1 MSGSSVPIEEV
12 TRILVETAAEEVL
25 PRFRNLGEDDTRI
38 KAGGE
43 VVTVVDEASE
53 RRLTQ
58 RLRDLLPGSLVVGEE
73 AAAADP
79 GIFAN
84 LLADEAVWL
93 IDPIDGT
100 SNFAQ
105 GVPVFAMM
113 LALVE
118 RGETCAAWIHDVPGK
133 RTGVAERGSGSW
145 IDGRRLVTAPAA
157 PLGEMTGTL
166 HAGQFGGPELRE
178 RVRAKREKLG
188 AIRSLSCAGAEYLR
202 LAAGEMHYSLFTKL
216 MPWDHAPGVLLHA
229 EAGGHAWTAEDQPYS
244 PLRRESRGLL
254 LAPDEAS
261 WRLLHD
267 ELYGDAAVPTGGTP
281 GAP

>member
-157 PLGEMTGTL
+157 SLGEMTGTL

-261 WRLLHD
+261 WRALHD
-267 ELYGDAAVPTGGTP
+267 ELYGDADVPTGGTP

>member
-1 MSGSSVPIEEV
+1 MTVSIEEV
-12 TRILVETAAEEVL
+12 TRVLLETAAEEVL
-25 PRFRNLGEDDTRI
+25 PRFRSLDEEDKRI

-43 VVTVVDEASE
+43 VVTVADEAAE

-58 RLRDLLPGSLVVGEE
+58 RLRALLPGSLVVGEE

-79 GIFAN
+79 EVFAN
-84 LLADEAVWL
+84 LARDEAVWL

-100 SNFAQ
+100 TNFAE

-118 RGETCAAWIHDVPGK
+118 RGEICAAWIHDVPGE

-145 IDGRRLVTAPAA
+145 IEGHRLQVAA
-157 PLGEMTGTL
+157 AAALGEMTGTL
-166 HAGQFGGPELRE
+166 HAGQFGGSELRE
-178 RVRAKREKLG
+178 RIRAKRGKLG
-188 AIRSLSCAGAEYLR
+188 AIRSLRCAGAEYLR

-229 EAGGHAWTAEDQPYS
+229 EAGGYAWTAEDRPYS
-244 PLRRESRGLL
+244 PRRRESRGLL

-261 WRLLHD
+261 WRLLHE
-267 ELYGDAAVPTGGTP
+267 ELYGDAVVTTGGTP

>member
-157 PLGEMTGTL
+157 SLGEMTGTL

>member
-1 MSGSSVPIEEV
+1 MTVSIEAV
-12 TRILVETAAEEVL
+12 TRILEETAAEEVL
-25 PRFRNLGEDDTRI
+25 PRFRSLGEADKRI
-38 KAGGE
+38 KAGGDL
-43 VVTVVDEASE
+43 VTVADEAAE

-58 RLRDLLPGSLVVGEE
+58 RLRDHLPGSLVVGEE

-79 GIFAN
+79 EVFAH
-84 LLADEAVWL
+84 LLQDEAVWL

-100 SNFAQ
+100 INFAE

-118 RGETCAAWIHDVPGK
+118 GGEICAAWIHDVPGG

-145 IDGRRLVTAPAA
+145 IGGRRLEAAAAA

-166 HAGQFGGPELRE
+166 HAGQFGGSELRE
-178 RVRAKREKLG
+178 RIRAKRAALG
-188 AIRSLSCAGAEYLR
+188 AIGSLRCAGAEYLR
-202 LAAGEMHYSLFTKL
+202 LAAGDMHYSLFTKL

-229 EAGGHAWTAEDQPYS
+229 EAGGHAWTAEDRPYS
-244 PLRRESRGLL
+244 PRRRESRGLL
-254 LAPDEAS
+254 LAPDRAS
-261 WRLLHD
+261 WQALY
-267 ELYGDAAVPTGGTP
+267 EALYGDAALPAGGTP

>member
-1 MSGSSVPIEEV
+1 MSSATVSIEEV

-25 PRFRNLGEDDTRI
+25 PRFRSLSEGEKRI

-43 VVTVVDEASE
+43 VVTVADEASE

-58 RLRDLLPGSLVVGEE
+58 RLGDLLPGSLVVGEE

-79 GIFAN
+79 RIFSR
-84 LLADEAVWL
+84 LLADDTVWL

-118 RGETCAAWIHDVPGK
+118 RGEVCAAWIHDVPGAQ
-133 RTGVAERGSGSW
+133 TGVAERGSGSW
-145 IDGRRLVTAPAA
+145 IDGRRLAAALAA

-178 RVRAKREKLG
+178 RIRAKREKLG
-188 AIRSLSCAGAEYLR
+188 AIRSLRCAGAEYLR

-229 EAGGHAWTAEDQPYS
+229 EAGGHAWTAEEQPYS
-244 PLRRESRGLL
+244 PRRRESRGLL

-261 WRLLHD
+261 WRLLYN
-267 ELYGDAAVPTGGTP
+267 ELYGDAPLPLGGTP

>member
-25 PRFRNLGEDDTRI
+25 PRFRNLGEDDKRI

-79 GIFAN
+79 GVFAN

-267 ELYGDAAVPTGGTP
+267 ELYGDAAVPTAGTP

>member
-1 MSGSSVPIEEV
+1 MRGVTVSIEAV
-12 TRILVETAAEEVL
+12 TLILEETAAEEVL
-25 PRFRNLGEDDTRI
+25 PRFQSLGEEDKRI

-43 VVTVVDEASE
+43 VVTVADEASE

-58 RLRDLLPGSLVVGEE
+58 RLQDLMPGSLVVGEE

-79 GIFAN
+79 KVFER
-84 LLADEAVWL
+84 LLQDEAVWL

-113 LALVE
+113 LALIE
-118 RGETCAAWIHDVPGK
+118 RGEICAAWIHDVPGA

-145 IDGRRLVTAPAA
+145 IAGRRLEVATAA

-178 RVRAKREKLG
+178 RIRAKRGRLG
-188 AIRSLSCAGAEYLR
+188 AIRSLRCAGAEYLR
-202 LAAGEMHYSLFTKL
+202 LATGEMHYSLFTKL

-229 EAGGHAWTAEDQPYS
+229 EAGGYGWTAEGQPYS
-244 PLRRESRGLL
+244 PRRRESRGLL
-254 LAPDEAS
+254 LAPDQAA
-261 WRLLHD
+261 WQTLHG
-267 ELYGDAAVPTGGTP
+267 ELYGDAVLPTGGTP